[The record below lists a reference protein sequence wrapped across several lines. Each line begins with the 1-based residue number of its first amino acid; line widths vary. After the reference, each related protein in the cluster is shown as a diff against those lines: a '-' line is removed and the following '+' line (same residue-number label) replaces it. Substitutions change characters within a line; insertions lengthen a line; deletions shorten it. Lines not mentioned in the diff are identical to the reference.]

1 MENDEEIILSEE
13 IPEKRAKLILYRQ
26 DQMLVLNAAN
36 ILARLGRIEDAEKI
50 GEILTE
56 ERKDELGVALAEE
69 YERRGS
75 VDKAIEVLQPS
86 AEYERA
92 HFIALLIR
100 SGRIEEAKECCT
112 MLGGHHSWIW
122 PYSGIAKP
130 LAFPSLPLLEGQG
143 SIMAGS
149 NVNSDSEFHLTR
161 QSSPD
166 LSKALILHSIHFNFT
181 HAHLLH
187 LMPSQMTQLTVTM
200 IYQSMTFSTIYLS

>member
-1 MENDEEIILSEE
+1 MLLS
-13 IPEKRAKLILYRQ
+13 ATLFDQVFKLFKMTQ
-26 DQMLVLNAAN
+26 TV
-36 ILARLGRIEDAEKI
+36 RL
-50 GEILTE
+50 
-56 ERKDELGVALAEE
+56 
-69 YERRGS
+69 
-75 VDKAIEVLQPS
+75 EVVQW
-86 AEYERA
+86 
-92 HFIALLIR
+92 
-100 SGRIEEAKECCT
+100 IEEAKECCT